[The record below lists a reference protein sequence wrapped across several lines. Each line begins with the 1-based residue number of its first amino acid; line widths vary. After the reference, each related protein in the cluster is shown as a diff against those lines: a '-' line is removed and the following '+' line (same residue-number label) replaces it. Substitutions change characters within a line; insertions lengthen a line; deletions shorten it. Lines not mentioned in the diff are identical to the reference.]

1 MYKKRDTRAELLFC
15 QSKPIT
21 FLPFSL
27 LSPEFPAGFTL
38 TGALTTP
45 SQSPSPPPYSDY
57 LSNSYNREKVKNKHE
72 KGTLHPLITYN
83 PLTATHCVY
92 MIRLTKLNLQEEEA
106 VAHRFQPQVLF
117 SFSFSFPSLT
127 FRLVQIL

>member
-1 MYKKRDTRAELLFC
+1 MGIRYF
-15 QSKPIT
+15 
-21 FLPFSL
+21 FLRK
-27 LSPEFPAGFTL
+27 
-38 TGALTTP
+38 
-45 SQSPSPPPYSDY
+45 
-57 LSNSYNREKVKNKHE
+57 REKVKSKPE
-72 KGTLHPLITYN
+72 KGTLHPLITYY

-106 VAHRFQPQVLF
+106 VPHRFQPHVLF

>member
-1 MYKKRDTRAELLFC
+1 MGIRYF
-15 QSKPIT
+15 
-21 FLPFSL
+21 FLRK
-27 LSPEFPAGFTL
+27 
-38 TGALTTP
+38 
-45 SQSPSPPPYSDY
+45 
-57 LSNSYNREKVKNKHE
+57 REKVKSKPE
-72 KGTLHPLITYN
+72 KGTLRPLITYY

-106 VAHRFQPQVLF
+106 VPHRFQPQVLF